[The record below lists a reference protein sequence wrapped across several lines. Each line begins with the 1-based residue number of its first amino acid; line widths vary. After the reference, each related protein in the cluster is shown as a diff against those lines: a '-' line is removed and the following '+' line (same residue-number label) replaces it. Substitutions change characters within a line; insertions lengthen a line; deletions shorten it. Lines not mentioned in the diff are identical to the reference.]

1 MNATE
6 AASRLADRC
15 KSLCEYLLPNGG
27 VVHGEY
33 RVGGVNGDKGQ
44 SLGIC
49 LAGTKRGLWFDFET
63 DERGDALD
71 LVKAVKRLGTAEA
84 IAWSA
89 SWLGEPVNS
98 HNGATALT
106 INGQPITIGGKTNGA
121 AKPAA
126 SPTAKPDDNNTKFA
140 LDLWRGANPAGP
152 IATTYLQ
159 GRGISIAPPPS
170 IREEE
175 GLKHGP
181 TGLALPAILCAIQGP
196 DRHVVAVHRT
206 FLKSDFSA
214 KANVSQAR
222 MMLGPMSGN
231 VVRLAPAAEKIA
243 LAEGLE
249 NGLSVAQSCPGL
261 SVWCC
266 LSVSNLA
273 PHLPDQVTDV
283 IMCLD
288 GDAPDSTAF
297 QVAERCVQELLG
309 RGLRVRVFRAPQG
322 SDHND
327 LIQLPGST
335 NNTTITPKE
344 ATRG

>member
-1 MNATE
+1 MKAAE

-15 KSLCEYLLPNGG
+15 KSLCESLLPNGTEIK
-27 VVHGEY
+27 GEY
-33 RVGGVNGDKGQ
+33 RVGNINGDEGQ
-44 SLGIC
+44 SLGVC
-49 LAGTKRGLWFDFET
+49 LSGEKQGLWFDFDSTES
-63 DERGDALD
+63 GDALD
-71 LVKAVKRLGTAEA
+71 LVKAVKRLDTSEA

-89 SWLGEPVNS
+89 SWLGEPVDG
-98 HNGATALT
+98 HNGAAALT
-106 INGQPITIGGKTNGA
+106 INGQPIAIGGKTNGA

-140 LDLWRGANPAGP
+140 LELWRGASKAGP
-152 IATTYLQ
+152 IATTYLRS
-159 GRGISIAPPPS
+159 RGISIAPPPS
-170 IREEE
+170 IREVE
-175 GLKHGP
+175 GLKQGP
-181 TGLALPAILCAIQGP
+181 TGLLFPAIICAIQGP

-206 FLKSDFSA
+206 FLRSDCST

-222 MMLGPMSGN
+222 MTLGPMSGN
-231 VVRLAPAAEKIA
+231 VIRLAPAAEQIA

-261 SVWCC
+261 AVWCC

-288 GDAPDSTAF
+288 GDAPDSKAY
-297 QVAERCVQELLG
+297 QVAERRVQELLG

-327 LIQLPGST
+327 LIQLPGNT
-335 NNTTITPKE
+335 NNTTIQ
-344 ATRG
+344 R